1 MFSHESIPLI
11 IIFTIML
18 LGVLAAVL
26 HPVHALVTWLRRRNE
41 GSSRQHAQR
50 KIRVE

>member
-11 IIFTIML
+11 IIFIIML

-26 HPVHALVTWLRRRNE
+26 HPVHALTTWLRRRRE
-41 GSSRQHAQR
+41 RSCPQPAKKVHSR
-50 KIRVE
+50 